1 MRLNAEATC
10 DYHRNFEA
18 DRVFSLVLVGIS
30 LYLRFSIRLLIS
42 VSVSLWVSF
51 YCDVGSFPRSQ
62 LNISHISRP
71 ISCQPRFSIKFKK
84 MLVPEIIFKVMSG
97 FRCRCRRRCRRC
109 CRCRCCRCRCRC
121 RRRRRQ
127 KIRILLIFVS
137 IDRKIVSS
145 ATFSDQVSDFGDSNQ
160 KRFFCDQIL
169 M

>member
-1 MRLNAEATC
+1 MEKDYHVKRASCISLPYHPMRLNAKATC
-10 DYHRNFEA
+10 DYHRHFEA
-18 DRVFSLVLVGIS
+18 DGVFSLALVGIS
-30 LYLRFSIRLLIS
+30 LYLRLSICLLVS
-42 VSVSLWVSF
+42 VSVSLWVPF

-97 FRCRCRRRCRRC
+97 FRCRRC
-109 CRCRCCRCRCRC
+109 
-121 RRRRRQ
+121 RRQ
-127 KIRILLIFVS
+127 KIRILLIFIS

-145 ATFSDQVSDFGDSNQ
+145 ATFSDQVSDCGDSNQ
-160 KRFFCDQIL
+160 KRIFYDQTL

>member
-30 LYLRFSIRLLIS
+30 LNLRFSICLLVS

-71 ISCQPRFSIKFKK
+71 LSCQPRFSIKFKK
-84 MLVPEIIFKVMSG
+84 MLVPETIFKVMSG
-97 FRCRCRRRCRRC
+97 FRC
-109 CRCRCCRCRCRC
+109 
-121 RRRRRQ
+121 RRRRQ

-160 KRFFCDQIL
+160 KQFFAIKH
-169 M
+169 